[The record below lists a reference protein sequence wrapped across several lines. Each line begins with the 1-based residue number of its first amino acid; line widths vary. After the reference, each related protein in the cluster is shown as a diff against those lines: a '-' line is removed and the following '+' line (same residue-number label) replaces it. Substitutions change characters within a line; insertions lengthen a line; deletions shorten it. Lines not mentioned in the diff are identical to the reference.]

1 MKKIASIILLTIVL
15 WMPSITIKA
24 QFIVADPANL
34 ASGIVNSVNEIVQ
47 TSSTVSNMVKNFN
60 EVKKVYEQ
68 GKEYYDKLKAV
79 HDLVK
84 DARKVQQTLLMLGE
98 ISDIYVNSFELMLQD
113 ENYTIE
119 ELEAIAFGYTKLL
132 EEGADILKE
141 MKDVISST
149 GLSMTDKERMD
160 VVNRCY
166 HAVKGYRNLTQYYT
180 SKNISVSYLRSKEKG
195 DVDRIL
201 ALYGS
206 IGDRYW

>member
-15 WMPSITIKA
+15 WMPSITLKA

-132 EEGADILKE
+132 EEGVNILKE

>member
-1 MKKIASIILLTIVL
+1 MKKTASIILFTMVM
-15 WMPSITIKA
+15 WMSSITVQA
-24 QFIVADPANL
+24 QFIVTDPANL
-34 ASGIVNSVNEIVQ
+34 ISGIINSVNEIVQ
-47 TSSTVSNMVKNFN
+47 TSTTVSNVVKNFK
-60 EVKKVYEQ
+60 EVQKVYQQ

-79 HDLVK
+79 SDLVK
-84 DARKVQQTLLMLGE
+84 DARKVQQTVLMLGE
-98 ISDIYVNSFELMLQD
+98 ISDIYVHSFELMLQD

-132 EEGADILKE
+132 EEGAVILKE

-160 VVNRCY
+160 VVDKCY
-166 HAVKGYRNLTQYYT
+166 HAVKDYRNLTQYYT
-180 SKNISVSYLRSKEKG
+180 NKNISVSYLRSKEKG
-195 DVDRIL
+195 DIGRIL

>member
-1 MKKIASIILLTIVL
+1 MKKIAIIILLTIVL
-15 WMPSITIKA
+15 LIPTITLKA

-47 TSSTVSNMVKNFN
+47 TSSTVSNTVKNFN

-132 EEGADILKE
+132 EEGANILKE

-160 VVNRCY
+160 VVNTCY